1 MRNFRDCLGKC
12 MMLATCQIQ
21 NLWCGGRYGISL
33 CHHSEKLDIITIIP
47 AIHSTYSRIHR
58 YAVTVT
64 QVHWKD
70 SWESN
75 HNWGWQLHSSLWG
88 YYLFLQILFGDTNS
102 LSSCWWVCFARCIL
116 LHLVSSHYAAT
127 QTKYQGMTVRRC
139 CIMYQKWLKLNRVK
153 VLY

>member
-1 MRNFRDCLGKC
+1 MQNFRDCLGKC

-33 CHHSEKLDIITIIP
+33 CHHSEKLDSITTIP
-47 AIHSTYSRIHR
+47 AVHSTYSRIHR

-64 QVHWKD
+64 QVHCKD

-75 HNWGWQLHSSLWG
+75 HNWEWQLHSSLWG

-102 LSSCWWVCFARCIL
+102 LSSCWWFVL
-116 LHLVSSHYAAT
+116 LVASCVISL
-127 QTKYQGMTVRRC
+127 C
-139 CIMYQKWLKLNRVK
+139 CNSDKVPRYDCEKMLYNVPKMIKKLNRVK